1 MTQPPPEIGEAAQAA
16 ILKCLSTFKLSTF
29 ALTER
34 VSVQDKPKQLGT
46 DTTAFV
52 DALPPPRGGEA
63 ARTSALGFAASYAGI
78 GQRVAIVGFL
88 ANAFYLLYQLASAD
102 AK

>member
-1 MTQPPPEIGEAAQAA
+1 M
-16 ILKCLSTFKLSTF
+16 STR
-29 ALTER
+29 ALTVR
-34 VSVQDKPKQLGT
+34 VSLQDKPNKLVT
-46 DTTAFV
+46 

>member
-1 MTQPPPEIGEAAQAA
+1 MVNERTG
-16 ILKCLSTFKLSTF
+16 
-29 ALTER
+29 ALTVI
-34 VSVQDKPKQLGT
+34 VSVQDKPKQKGT
-46 DTTAFV
+46 DPG
-52 DALPPPRGGEA
+52 ALPPPRGGEA

-88 ANAFYLLYQLASAD
+88 GNAFYLLYQLASAD